1 MTRDIPNTRPP
12 GRSSAQVRGAKQAV
26 YIAFIA
32 NGFIFASWAARIP
45 QVRDGLRVSPGVLG
59 LILLCAA
66 AGSTIATPLSGLVIT
81 WLGDSRTVAVMAL
94 TAAAGM
100 ATVGVGYRYGIPP
113 VAAGLFLFGFSSGTW
128 DVAMNVQGAA
138 VEQALGRVIMSR
150 FHAGWSIGTVAGAGA
165 GAAMVAL
172 GVPVAVHLIAAAL
185 AVAVAVPIAARR
197 FLPHAPVHADP
208 AQRDGTAARRSPLR
222 AWTEP
227 RTLLIGLFVL
237 CMAFTEGTSNDW
249 LSLAVIGGY
258 HTAAALGTLTFAVFL
273 AAMTTGRWF
282 GPAFIDR
289 HGRVRVLRV
298 CAVTA
303 LAGLLLIEAGG
314 LLLAALAGA
323 ALLGLGTSLGFPTG
337 ISAAADDPRYAPGR
351 VSTAASIGYLA
362 FLAGPPSIGFLADQV
377 GVLRGLSVAGV
388 LLIVAFLLSP
398 VTAPISPSSD
408 PPPKAA
414 ESGHRPPAPGV
425 GEGLDQ
431 RDATAA
437 RGSHDGRGDVMSEF
451 GGLENEAESLA
462 KDHPDQAD
470 KGLDAAAQF
479 ADRETGNKYDSEIQG
494 AEGAAE
500 KDLGGQGQGGQG

>member
-1 MTRDIPNTRPP
+1 MIADGRP
-12 GRSSAQVRGAKQAV
+12 GARSPDKAQVRGATRAV
-26 YIAFIA
+26 YVAFIA

-59 LILLCAA
+59 LILLSVA

-100 ATVGVGYRYGIPP
+100 VTVAVGYRYGIPP

-138 VEQALGRVIMSR
+138 VEQALGRSVMSR

-172 GVPVAVHLIAAAL
+172 GVPVTAHLLVVAVTVAAA
-185 AVAVAVPIAARR
+185 VPFAAHR
-197 FLPHAPVHADP
+197 FLPHARP
-208 AQRDGTAARRSPLR
+208 APHRDGTATQRSPFR

-249 LSLAVIGGY
+249 LSLGIIGGY

-282 GPAFIDR
+282 GPPFIDR
-289 HGRVRVLRV
+289 YGRVRVLRV
-298 CAVTA
+298 CAATA
-303 LAGLLLIEAGG
+303 FVGLFVIEAGG
-314 LLLAALAGA
+314 VLAAALAGA
-323 ALLGLGTSLGFPTG
+323 VLLGLGTSLGFPTG

-362 FLAGPPSIGFLADQV
+362 FLAGPPSIGFLADHV

-388 LLIVAFLLSP
+388 LLIAAFLLCP
-398 VTAPISPSSD
+398 VTAPISPSAPEPSS
-408 PPPKAA
+408 PP
-414 ESGHRPPAPGV
+414 
-425 GEGLDQ
+425 
-431 RDATAA
+431 
-437 RGSHDGRGDVMSEF
+437 GRGP
-451 GGLENEAESLA
+451 ES
-462 KDHPDQAD
+462 
-470 KGLDAAAQF
+470 
-479 ADRETGNKYDSEIQG
+479 S
-494 AEGAAE
+494 
-500 KDLGGQGQGGQG
+500 

>member
-1 MTRDIPNTRPP
+1 MPDWPHAKGPPFVIADGRP
-12 GRSSAQVRGAKQAV
+12 GARSPDKAQVRGATRAV
-26 YIAFIA
+26 YIAFIV

-59 LILLCAA
+59 LILLSVA

-81 WLGDSRTVAVMAL
+81 WLGDSRTVAVMSL

-100 ATVGVGYRYGIPP
+100 AIVAVGYRYGIPP

-138 VEQALGRVIMSR
+138 VEQALGRSVMSR
-150 FHAGWSIGTVAGAGA
+150 FHAGWSVGTVAGAGA

-172 GVPVAVHLIAAAL
+172 GVPVTVHLLAAAL
-185 AVAVAVPIAARR
+185 VVAAVVPIAARR
-197 FLPHAPVHADP
+197 FLPHARAETR
-208 AQRDGTAARRSPLR
+208 RDGTAARRSPLR

-249 LSLAVIGGY
+249 LSLGVIGGY

-282 GPAFIDR
+282 GPPFIDR
-289 HGRVRVLRV
+289 YGRVRVLRV
-298 CAVTA
+298 CAATA
-303 LAGLLLIEAGG
+303 FVGLFVIEAGG
-314 LLLAALAGA
+314 VLAAALAGA
-323 ALLGLGTSLGFPTG
+323 VLLGLGTSLGFPTG

-362 FLAGPPSIGFLADQV
+362 FLAGPPSIGFLADHV

-388 LLIVAFLLSP
+388 LLIVAFLLCP
-398 VTAPISPSSD
+398 VTAPISPSAPEPSS
-408 PPPKAA
+408 PP
-414 ESGHRPPAPGV
+414 SPGP
-425 GEGLDQ
+425 
-431 RDATAA
+431 
-437 RGSHDGRGDVMSEF
+437 GSS
-451 GGLENEAESLA
+451 
-462 KDHPDQAD
+462 
-470 KGLDAAAQF
+470 
-479 ADRETGNKYDSEIQG
+479 
-494 AEGAAE
+494 
-500 KDLGGQGQGGQG
+500 